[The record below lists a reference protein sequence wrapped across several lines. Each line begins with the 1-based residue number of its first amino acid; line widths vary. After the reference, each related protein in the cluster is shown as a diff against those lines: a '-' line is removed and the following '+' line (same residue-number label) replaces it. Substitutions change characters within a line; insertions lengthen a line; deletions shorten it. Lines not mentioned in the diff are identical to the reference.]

1 MIPGGFK
8 NMNTDKIIQCILV
21 VMLKL
26 EKAVNSTIE
35 AVQDKLDR
43 GGYTGT
49 AQDLS
54 DSIESIYQPDTVIRY
69 TAPTRVGN
77 TFTFPSGGYDVLLS
91 KQFHTN
97 TSELET
103 TIAAATD
110 GFKRIDLIY
119 YKADDTIAKIQGTE
133 SATVAVRPEVPA
145 GGIELCLINVFGA
158 TIEVPEV
165 NGGCVKQIY
174 ENGQLQ
180 IFRKPGTPPD
190 PTNKEPNIGDW
201 CIGFV
206 EGQFINAEYLGP
218 DKTLLTSFNI

>member
-1 MIPGGFK
+1 
-8 NMNTDKIIQCILV
+8 MNADKIIQCILAA
-21 VMLKL
+21 MLKL
-26 EKAVNSTIE
+26 EKTVDSDLN
-35 AVQDKLDR
+35 DKLNH
-43 GGYTGT
+43 GGYQGN

-97 TSELET
+97 VSELET

-133 SATVAVRPEVPA
+133 STTVAVRPEVPA

-165 NGGCVKQIY
+165 NGGYVKQIY

-206 EGQFINAEYLGP
+206 EGQFINAEYSGP